1 MIHKSDTIFALAT
14 AYGQSGIGVIRVT
27 GPLSKSISKKILH
40 QDLEPRYAYY
50 GSFFD
55 NDNNLIDKGVA
66 ISFPGP
72 NSYTGEDVVEF
83 QGHGGVSVIRK
94 LLETIISLD
103 VRVAEPGEF
112 TKRAFLN
119 GKMDLVQAEAVQD
132 LIQSSSEES
141 ALSAVRSLTGEFSE
155 KINQILS
162 ELIALRVFVEATIDF
177 SDEEI
182 DFLESHEVSSKLHSL
197 KLTLLNIL
205 ESANQGAILR
215 DGIHVAIA
223 GKPNAGKSSLL
234 NSLTKQPSAIVT
246 DVAGTTRDV
255 LKETIQIDG
264 MPIHIIDTAGLHNSD
279 NIIEQE
285 GIRRAHTEI
294 NNADVVLLVYDAS
307 DKSVDLSIL
316 PESVKDKPKIVIK
329 NKIDLTGS
337 KTGIQKIQNNPEI
350 SISAKN
356 GDGINIVRKALADFA
371 GLNSNTEGVFLARKR
386 HIIAINET
394 LSFINSAISQLDGGA
409 SELVAEDLRQA
420 GMHLGQITG
429 EFSSDDL
436 LGQIFSSFCIGK
448 SVSYTHLT
456 LPTKRIV

>member
-1 MIHKSDTIFALAT
+1 VIHKSDTICALAT

-66 ISFPGP
+66 IAFPGP

-337 KTGIQKIQNNPEI
+337 KTGIQNIQNNPEI

-448 SVSYTHLT
+448 
-456 LPTKRIV
+456 

>member
-1 MIHKSDTIFALAT
+1 MIHKSDTICALAT

-27 GPLSKSISKKILH
+27 GPLSKSISKQILH
-40 QDLEPRYAYY
+40 QDLQPRYAYY

-66 ISFPGP
+66 IAFPGP

-94 LLETIISLD
+94 LLATIISLD

-162 ELIALRVFVEATIDF
+162 ELISLRVFVEATIDF

-197 KLTLLNIL
+197 KVTLLNIL

-448 SVSYTHLT
+448 
-456 LPTKRIV
+456 

>member
-1 MIHKSDTIFALAT
+1 MIHKSDTICALAT

-40 QDLEPRYAYY
+40 QDLQPRYAYY

-66 ISFPGP
+66 IAFPGP

-162 ELIALRVFVEATIDF
+162 ELISLRVFVEATIDF

-316 PESVKDKPKIVIK
+316 PESVKDKPKIIIK

-337 KTGIQKIQNNPEI
+337 KTGIQNIQNNPEI

-448 SVSYTHLT
+448 
-456 LPTKRIV
+456 

>member
-1 MIHKSDTIFALAT
+1 MHKSDTICALAT

-27 GPLSKSISKKILH
+27 GPISKSISKKILH

-55 NDNNLIDKGVA
+55 KDNNLIDKGVA
-66 ISFPGP
+66 IAFPGP

-197 KLTLLNIL
+197 KVTLLNIL

-448 SVSYTHLT
+448 
-456 LPTKRIV
+456 

>member
-1 MIHKSDTIFALAT
+1 MIRKSNTICALAT

-182 DFLESHEVSSKLHSL
+182 DFLESHEVSSKLYSL

-448 SVSYTHLT
+448 
-456 LPTKRIV
+456 

>member
-1 MIHKSDTIFALAT
+1 MIHKSDTICALAT

-27 GPLSKSISKKILH
+27 GPLSKSISKQILH
-40 QDLEPRYAYY
+40 QDLQPRYAYY

-94 LLETIISLD
+94 LLATIISLD

-182 DFLESHEVSSKLHSL
+182 DFLESHEVSSKLYSL

-337 KTGIQKIQNNPEI
+337 KTGIQNIQNNPEI

-448 SVSYTHLT
+448 
-456 LPTKRIV
+456 

>member
-1 MIHKSDTIFALAT
+1 MIHKSDTICALAT

-197 KLTLLNIL
+197 KVTLLNIL

-337 KTGIQKIQNNPEI
+337 KTGIQNIQNNPEI

-394 LSFINSAISQLDGGA
+394 LSFINSSISQLDGGA

-448 SVSYTHLT
+448 
-456 LPTKRIV
+456 

>member
-1 MIHKSDTIFALAT
+1 MIHKSDTICALAT

-40 QDLEPRYAYY
+40 QDLQPRYAYY

-448 SVSYTHLT
+448 
-456 LPTKRIV
+456 

>member
-1 MIHKSDTIFALAT
+1 MIHKSDTICALAT

-40 QDLEPRYAYY
+40 QDLQPRYAYY

-197 KLTLLNIL
+197 KVTLLNIL

-285 GIRRAHTEI
+285 GIRRAHTDI

-448 SVSYTHLT
+448 
-456 LPTKRIV
+456 

>member
-1 MIHKSDTIFALAT
+1 VIHKSDTICALAT

-66 ISFPGP
+66 IAFPGP

-197 KLTLLNIL
+197 KVTLLNIL

-337 KTGIQKIQNNPEI
+337 KTGIQNIQNNPEI

-394 LSFINSAISQLDGGA
+394 LSFINSADQS
-409 SELVAEDLRQA
+409 
-420 GMHLGQITG
+420 TG
-429 EFSSDDL
+429 WRS
-436 LGQIFSSFCIGK
+436 
-448 SVSYTHLT
+448 
-456 LPTKRIV
+456 KRTGC

>member
-1 MIHKSDTIFALAT
+1 MIHKSDTICALAT

-40 QDLEPRYAYY
+40 QDLQPRYAYY

-66 ISFPGP
+66 IAFPGP

-337 KTGIQKIQNNPEI
+337 KTGIQKIQNNSEI

-448 SVSYTHLT
+448 
-456 LPTKRIV
+456 

>member
-1 MIHKSDTIFALAT
+1 MIRKSNTICALAT

-40 QDLEPRYAYY
+40 QDLQSRYAYY

-66 ISFPGP
+66 IAFPGP

-182 DFLESHEVSSKLHSL
+182 DFLESHEVSSKLYSL

-337 KTGIQKIQNNPEI
+337 KAGIQNIQNNPEI

-448 SVSYTHLT
+448 
-456 LPTKRIV
+456 

>member
-1 MIHKSDTIFALAT
+1 VIHKSDTICALAT

-40 QDLEPRYAYY
+40 QDLQPRYAYY

-66 ISFPGP
+66 IAFPGP

-182 DFLESHEVSSKLHSL
+182 DFLESHEVSSKLYSL

-337 KTGIQKIQNNPEI
+337 KTGIQNIQNNPEI

-448 SVSYTHLT
+448 
-456 LPTKRIV
+456 

>member
-1 MIHKSDTIFALAT
+1 VIHKSDTICALAT

-40 QDLEPRYAYY
+40 QDLQPRYAYY

-66 ISFPGP
+66 IAFPGP

-94 LLETIISLD
+94 LLATIISLD

-197 KLTLLNIL
+197 KVTLLNIL

-448 SVSYTHLT
+448 
-456 LPTKRIV
+456 

>member
-1 MIHKSDTIFALAT
+1 MIHKSDTICALAT

-66 ISFPGP
+66 IAFPGP

-155 KINQILS
+155 KVNKILS
-162 ELIALRVFVEATIDF
+162 ELISLRVFVEATIDF

-197 KLTLLNIL
+197 KVTLLNIL

-329 NKIDLTGS
+329 NKIDLIGS
-337 KTGIQKIQNNPEI
+337 KTGIQNIQNNPEI

-448 SVSYTHLT
+448 
-456 LPTKRIV
+456 

>member
-1 MIHKSDTIFALAT
+1 MIHKSDTICALAT

-182 DFLESHEVSSKLHSL
+182 DFLESHEVSRKLHSL

-205 ESANQGAILR
+205 ESSNQGAILR

-448 SVSYTHLT
+448 
-456 LPTKRIV
+456 